1 VFFLVP
7 EVAACGD
14 AAPASVLAL
23 ALARDG
29 LPVAVGVLGPA
40 TGSEADELRAAGV
53 VVHSVPIR
61 HALDFNGARV
71 LRRTVQEANP
81 AVVHAWGPVAARAAR
96 LAVSRRRDGGNAPR
110 LVASAAA
117 MPGGGL
123 GGWLVAR
130 QLRRADRVAPAT
142 RADGDRY
149 RRLGVPAEVLTL
161 IPPAA
166 PRPAPEPDRDDFC
179 RGLGIPPGSR
189 LVVVGGRSERGV
201 GPKDAIVAFDML
213 RYDAKDLH
221 LVVFGAGAD
230 ATALE
235 QFGRA
240 LAFDD
245 FRVRFAPCPEGRAAA
260 VRLAEAVFVTSPR
273 GAVEEALEAMA
284 AGKPVVGWRTS
295 ELSEIVDDGVTGV
308 LVPPGDRTALAACAR
323 SLLDDPATIVRMG
336 RAARARAAERFGLAR
351 MTEQFARLYAE
362 LVML

>member
-7 EVAACGD
+7 DVAACGD
-14 AAPASVLAL
+14 AAPAGVLAL
-23 ALARDG
+23 SLARDG
-29 LPVAVGVLGPA
+29 LPVAAGVLGPA
-40 TGSEADELRAAGV
+40 TGSEVDELRAAGV
-53 VVHSVPIR
+53 VVHSLPIR

-71 LRRTVQEANP
+71 LRRTVQAANP
-81 AVVHAWGPVAARAAR
+81 AVVHAWGPTAARAAR
-96 LAVSRRRDGGNAPR
+96 LVVSRRDGGNAPR
-110 LVASAAA
+110 LVASGASV
-117 MPGGGL
+117 PGGGL

-130 QLRRADRVAPAT
+130 QLRRADRVVPAT

-166 PRPAPEPDRDDFC
+166 PRPAPEPNRDAFC
-179 RGLGIPPGSR
+179 RELGIPPGSR
-189 LVVVGGRSERGV
+189 LVLAGGGSERGV

-221 LVVFGAGAD
+221 LVVFGAGTD

-245 FRVRFAPCPEGRAAA
+245 FRVRFAPRPQDRAAA

-284 AGKPVVGWRTS
+284 AGKPVVGWRTP
-295 ELSEIVDDGVTGV
+295 ELSEIVDDGVTGI
-308 LVPPGDRTALAACAR
+308 LVPPGDRASLAACAR
-323 SLLDDPATIVRMG
+323 SLLDEPATVTRMG
-336 RAARARAAERFGLAR
+336 RAARARAGERFSLAR
-351 MTEQFARLYAE
+351 MTEQFARLYSE